1 MENKCLKKF
10 AKLKKDIDEFQRVED
25 KVYEG
30 EWSHY
35 KFEFLFQHCHLKEY
49 MDEIGVMDL
58 LKEELSNFFNLY
70 DKEYMKENFYLKQ
83 LEVKNCPFLKVLE
96 NFYYILACYLGNEK
110 LYRDFPNFMKALV
123 DNYKLPGYENLTYKD
138 YYYGF
143 LQYNFMKYSENYDD
157 KYERVLIDYKT
168 PYANN
173 SYDSFEEEM
182 RKELPNYNKDGV
194 FWRWAERDTFL
205 KEKDYIKSKV
215 VYDTNKIVRW
225 VSRFDGDG
233 YGYDILSYDPETKRE
248 KLIEV
253 KTTEC
258 ERFFISNEE
267 VRKAYETS
275 KSNYCDYYIYGYIR
289 QSNNIPLLKKLKFD
303 KEKYYFI
310 NIDNPEDIY
319 YISGDIFP
327 KNNEEEDKYNGK
339 IQLYIESKER
349 FNYLKNR
356 DIPVFQK

>member
-339 IQLYIESKER
+339 VQLYIESKER

>member
-10 AKLKKDIDEFQRVED
+10 AELKKDIDEFQRVED

-83 LEVKNCPFLKVLE
+83 LEVKDCPFLKVLE

-110 LYRDFPNFMKALV
+110 LYRDFPSFMKALV

-310 NIDNPEDIY
+310 NIDDPEDIY

-339 IQLYIESKER
+339 VQLYIESKER

>member
-83 LEVKNCPFLKVLE
+83 LEVKDCPFLKVLE

-310 NIDNPEDIY
+310 NIDDPEDIY

-339 IQLYIESKER
+339 VQLYIESKER

>member
-83 LEVKNCPFLKVLE
+83 LEVKDCPFLKVLE

-110 LYRDFPNFMKALV
+110 LYRDFPSFMKALV

-310 NIDNPEDIY
+310 NIDDPEDIY

-339 IQLYIESKER
+339 VQLYIESKER

>member
-83 LEVKNCPFLKVLE
+83 LEVKDCPFLKVLE

-233 YGYDILSYDPETKRE
+233 YGYDILSYDPEKKRE

-310 NIDNPEDIY
+310 NIDDPEDIY

-339 IQLYIESKER
+339 VQLYIESKER

>member
-10 AKLKKDIDEFQRVED
+10 AELKKDIDEFKRLED
-25 KVYEG
+25 NVYEG

-35 KFEFLFQHCHLKEY
+35 KFEFLFQYCHLKEY

-58 LKEELSNFFNLY
+58 LKEELSNFFKLY
-70 DKEYMKENFYLKQ
+70 DKDYMKENFYLKQ
-83 LEVKNCPFLKVLE
+83 LEVKNCPFIKVLD

-123 DNYKLPGYENLTYKD
+123 DNYKLPGFENLTCKD

-143 LQYNFMKYSENYDD
+143 LQYNFMKYSEDYSS
-157 KYERVLIDYKT
+157 KYERVLIDHKF
-168 PYANN
+168 PVVNN
-173 SYDSFEEEM
+173 TYNSFEEEM
-182 RKELPNYNKDGV
+182 RKDIPDYTKDGV

-215 VYDTNKIVRW
+215 IYDTNKIVRW

-253 KTTEC
+253 KTTLGKNI
-258 ERFFISNEE
+258 FISNEE

-275 KSNYCDYYIYGYIR
+275 KSNYCDYYVYVYFSQENTKPKLI
-289 QSNNIPLLKKLKFD
+289 KLKFD
-303 KEKYYFI
+303 KEKYYFV

-319 YISGDIFP
+319 YVSATLSSTE
-327 KNNEEEDKYNGK
+327 NYNGK
-339 IQLYIESKER
+339 VQLYLETKEE
-349 FNYLKNR
+349 FNYWQNR
-356 DIPVFQK
+356 EVQVIKK